1 MNEVKEQ
8 LEKSIKFAKY
18 RLKQFTKDKLTTD
31 AANIAYNKLLIEK
44 AILVE
49 KLNQLNENK
58 SQKFVGKVFRKI
70 TGKKLICDNF

>member
-31 AANIAYNKLLIEK
+31 AANVAFNKLLIEK
-44 AILVE
+44 AILVRSLKE
-49 KLNQLNENK
+49 LNENK
-58 SQKFVGKVFRKI
+58 PKKFINKVFRKI
-70 TGKKLICDNF
+70 SGKKLICDNF